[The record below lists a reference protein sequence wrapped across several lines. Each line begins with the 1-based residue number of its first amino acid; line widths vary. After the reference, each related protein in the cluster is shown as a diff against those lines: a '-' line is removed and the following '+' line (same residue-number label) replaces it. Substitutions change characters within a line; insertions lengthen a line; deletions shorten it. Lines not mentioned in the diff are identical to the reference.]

1 MSDIRNDGTSLF
13 AFLAGAVIGV
23 GVGLLVAPQTGSET
37 RKQLGD
43 LAHKAQE
50 KAGDIKSRLTRS
62 VSDVTEDVR
71 KGA

>member
-1 MSDIRNDGTSLF
+1 MSDIRTDGTSLF

-23 GVGLLVAPQTGSET
+23 GVGLLVAPKTGSET
-37 RKQLGD
+37 RKQITD

-50 KAGDIKSRLTRS
+50 KAGDIKNRLSRTA
-62 VSDVTEDVR
+62 SDVAEDVR